1 MFLVSRVKMRNYFWK
16 TLTMSMVE
24 QFFSL
29 NMQTVLVSGAWIS
42 GKRKK
47 YREIQGTYPVISL
60 TFSSIKERNFEEAR
74 KKICATIQMLY
85 QKCQFLLEGD
95 TPERAGK
102 KGKVTK

>member
-1 MFLVSRVKMRNYFWK
+1 
-16 TLTMSMVE
+16 MSMVE
-24 QFFSL
+24 QFFFIEYADSPFFRG
-29 NMQTVLVSGAWIS
+29 MDIW
-42 GKRKK
+42 KEEK

-95 TPERAGK
+95 ILNGQE
-102 KGKVTK
+102 KGKGNKVTPQKAS